1 VSAIAYHSDVELRRL
16 HYFCA
21 VADELHF
28 GRAAQRLHVAQPAV
42 SQQIRALEAELGA
55 ELFRRD
61 RRRVSLTEAGRLL
74 LEGARPL
81 LAEAAALEERVRAI
95 GEGRGGR
102 LRIHTTRSA
111 PAGVVPEALERFRET
126 FPEVE
131 LELVTG
137 FTGWNLAALEAA
149 RTDIAVVRP
158 PVDAPEGWE
167 VVPLVQEELVVALPA
182 GHPLARRRAV
192 RRSDLLGV
200 EVVSWPRR
208 NGPGLYDAIVEQVW
222 GSTPP
227 DAVREEPDDERIFQA
242 VAAGAGVAVMIGPH
256 VRHLRAPG
264 AVTRRFAPPVPTVGL
279 ALAWVPTVAPSSA
292 RHFVDL
298 ARQLA
303 KSPRGSCA

>member
-1 VSAIAYHSDVELRRL
+1 MSAIAYHRAVELRRL
-16 HYFCA
+16 RYFCA
-21 VADELHF
+21 VAEELHF

-61 RRRVSLTEAGRLL
+61 RRRVGLTEAGRLL

-95 GEGRGGR
+95 GQGRSGR
-102 LRIHTTRSA
+102 LRVHTTRSA
-111 PAGVVPEALERFRET
+111 PAGLVPEALERFRAA

-131 LELVTG
+131 LEIVTG
-137 FTGWNLAALEAA
+137 FTGWNLAELAA
-149 RTDIAVVRP
+149 GRTDVAVVRP
-158 PVDAPEGWE
+158 PVDAPASWE

-182 GHPLARRRAV
+182 GHPLARRRV
-192 RRSDLLGV
+192 LRRSDLFGV

-208 NGPGLYDAIVEQVW
+208 NGPGLYDAILEQVW

-264 AVTRRFAPPVPTVGL
+264 AVTRRFAPPVPTVEL

-292 RHFVDL
+292 RRFVDL

-303 KSPRGSCA
+303 GQASGSCA